1 MPHINT
7 MRNIILF
14 DDESREQ
21 MLPLSYTRPVAEIR
35 TGIYTIR
42 ERWEKLLR
50 GRASYITSDYLT
62 GRFPMHLENDNIV
75 INGAVMPNDRLVR
88 LIEQLEPNEALM
100 EGGNL
105 IAARLNKAQFEN
117 LLREESI
124 DEIQGIELG
133 DTPFIHLSYPWD
145 LFLYLRATIEYDYHL
160 ITQGRISQTLPSNN
174 QVVAADN
181 IFLEEGAQVSCAI
194 LNAQSGPIYIGK
206 NAHIME
212 GAIIRGPVTIGEGSV
227 VKMGAQIY
235 GPTAIGPDC
244 KVGGE
249 LKEVVILGYS
259 NKAHDG
265 FLGNSIIGEWCNL
278 GAGTTVSN
286 LKNNYSTVRMWD
298 YSTRSMRDSGL
309 QFLGL
314 VMGDHSKAGIQTM
327 FNTGTIVGVAS
338 NIFGDGFPPKFIPS
352 FSWGGADGLITHR
365 LDEAMAT
372 AKKVMARRD
381 IEFSSDDELI
391 MRKVFEL
398 SVMYR

>member
-1 MPHINT
+1 

-21 MLPLSYTRPVAEIR
+21 MLPLSYTRPVAELR
-35 TGIYTIR
+35 TGIFTIR
-42 ERWEKLLR
+42 ERWEKLLK
-50 GRASYITSDYLT
+50 GSASYITSDYLSH
-62 GRFPMHLENDNIV
+62 RFPMHLEDDNIV

-100 EGGNL
+100 DEGNL
-105 IAARLNKAQFEN
+105 IAARLNRHQFEN
-117 LLREESI
+117 LLRDESI
-124 DEIQGIELG
+124 EEISGLELAE
-133 DTPFIHLSYPWD
+133 TPFIHLAYPWD
-145 LFLYLRATIEYDYHL
+145 LFLYLRATIEYDFHL
-160 ITQGRISQTLPSNN
+160 ITHGRQSQVIPSNN
-174 QVVAADN
+174 QVIAGDN
-181 IFLEEGAQVSCAI
+181 IFLEEGAQVTCAI

-212 GAIIRGPVTIGEGSV
+212 GSIIRGPVTIGEGSV
-227 VKMGAQIY
+227 IKMGAKIY

-249 LKEVVILGYS
+249 VNESVILGHS

-265 FLGNSIIGEWCNL
+265 YLGNSIIGEWCNL

-298 YSTRSMRDSGL
+298 YSTRSMRDTGL

-314 VMGDHSKAGIQTM
+314 VMGDHSKAGIQSM
-327 FNTGTIVGVAS
+327 FNTGTIIGVAS

-352 FSWGGADGLITHR
+352 FSWGGASGLVTHR
-365 LDEAMAT
+365 FEDALAT
-372 AKKVMARRD
+372 AGKVMARRN
-381 IEFSSDDELI
+381 IPCTAEDESILK
-391 MRKVFEL
+391 KVFEL

>member
-1 MPHINT
+1 

-35 TGIYTIR
+35 TGIFTIR
-42 ERWEKLLR
+42 ERWEKLLK
-50 GRASYITSDYLT
+50 GHASYITSDYLNQ
-62 GRFPMHLENDNIV
+62 RFPMHLEDDNIV

-100 EGGNL
+100 DDGNL
-105 IAARLNKAQFEN
+105 IAARLNHHQFEN
-117 LLREESI
+117 LLRDESI
-124 DEIQGIELG
+124 EEISGLELA

-145 LFLYLRATIEYDYHL
+145 LFLYLRATIEYDFNL
-160 ITQGRISQTLPSNN
+160 ITKGRTSQTLPSNN
-174 QVVAADN
+174 QVIAGDN
-181 IFLEEGAQVSCAI
+181 IFLEEGAHVSCAI

-206 NAHIME
+206 NAQIME

-227 VKMGAQIY
+227 IKMGAKIY
-235 GPTAIGPDC
+235 GPAAIGPDC

-249 LKEVVILGYS
+249 VKDVVILGHS

-265 FLGNSIIGEWCNL
+265 YLGNSIIGEWCNL
-278 GAGTTVSN
+278 GAGTSVSN
-286 LKNNYSTVRMWD
+286 LKNNYSNVRMWD

-314 VMGDHSKAGIQTM
+314 VMGDHSKAGIQSM

-338 NIFGDGFPPKFIPS
+338 NVFGEGFPPKFVPS
-352 FSWGGADGLITHR
+352 FSWGGSSGFITHR
-365 LDEAMAT
+365 LDEALAT
-372 AKKVMARRD
+372 AQKVMARRD
-381 IEFSSDDELI
+381 IEFSTEDENIL
-391 MRKVFEL
+391 RKVFEL

>member
-1 MPHINT
+1 MP
-7 MRNIILF
+7 NIILF

-35 TGIYTIR
+35 TGIFTIR
-42 ERWEKLLR
+42 ERWEKLLK
-50 GRASYITSDYLT
+50 GKASYITSEYLS
-62 GRFPMHLENDNIV
+62 RRYPIHIEDDNIV
-75 INGAVMPNDRLVR
+75 INGAIMPNDRLVR

-100 EGGNL
+100 DGGSL
-105 IAARLNKAQFEN
+105 LAARLNRRQFEN

-124 DEIQGIELG
+124 EEISGLELA

-145 LFLYLRATIEYDYHL
+145 LFLYLRATIEYDYNL
-160 ITQGRISQTLPSNN
+160 ITRGRVSQTIPSNN
-174 QVVAADN
+174 QVIAGDN
-181 IFLEEGAQVSCAI
+181 IFLEEGAQVNCAI

-212 GAIIRGPVTIGEGSV
+212 GAIIRGPVTIGDHSTI
-227 VKMGAQIY
+227 KMGAQIY
-235 GPTAIGPDC
+235 GPAAIGPDC

-249 LKEVVILGYS
+249 IKDVVILGHS

-278 GAGTTVSN
+278 GAGTTTSN

-298 YSTRSMRDSGL
+298 YGTRTMRDSGL

-327 FNTGTIVGVAS
+327 FNTGTIVGVAA
-338 NIFGDGFPPKFIPS
+338 NVFGEGFPPKFVPS
-352 FSWGGADGLITHR
+352 FTWGGASGLVTHR
-365 LDEAMAT
+365 LDEALST
-372 AKKVMARRD
+372 AKRVMARRD
-381 IEFSSDDELI
+381 IDFTEVDEQILS
-391 MRKVFEL
+391 KVFEL

>member
-1 MPHINT
+1 

-21 MLPLSYTRPVAEIR
+21 MLPLSYTRPVAELR
-35 TGIYTIR
+35 TGIFTIR
-42 ERWEKLLR
+42 ERWEKLLK
-50 GRASYITSDYLT
+50 GSASYITSEYLSQ
-62 GRFPMHLENDNIV
+62 RFSMHLEDDNIV

-100 EGGNL
+100 DEGNL
-105 IAARLNKAQFEN
+105 LAARLNRHQFEN
-117 LLREESI
+117 LLRDEAIEEIS
-124 DEIQGIELG
+124 GLELT

-145 LFLYLRATIEYDYHL
+145 LFLYLRATIEYDFHL
-160 ITQGRISQTLPSNN
+160 ITNGRTSQTLPSNN
-174 QVVAADN
+174 TVIAGDN

-194 LNAQSGPIYIGK
+194 LNAQSGPIYIGR

-212 GAIIRGPVTIGEGSV
+212 GAIIRGPVTIGEGTTI
-227 VKMGAQIY
+227 KMGARIY
-235 GPTAIGPDC
+235 GPTAIGPHC
-244 KVGGE
+244 KIGGE
-249 LKEVVILGYS
+249 VNESVILGYS

-265 FLGNSIIGEWCNL
+265 YLGNSIIGEWCNL

-298 YSTRSMRDSGL
+298 YSTRSMRDTGL

-314 VMGDHSKAGIQTM
+314 VMGDHSKAAIQSM

-338 NIFGDGFPPKFIPS
+338 NVFGEGFPPKFVPS
-352 FSWGGADGLITHR
+352 FSWGGSSGLMTHR
-365 LDEAMAT
+365 LDEAMTT
-372 AKKVMARRD
+372 ARKVMARRD
-381 IEFSSDDELI
+381 IEFSTEDENI
-391 MRKVFEL
+391 FRKVFEL